1 MKRPTK
7 RLPLPRTRFAL
18 CLLLLVGIA
27 GTTAACSSADE
38 VVSGN
43 SASQVDDPSD
53 GPTPAP
59 AKTKKPEA
67 KGGQVRIAFGG
78 DVHFAGSSAGALN
91 GNVGSAVSVLK
102 AADLAVVNL
111 ETAVTDRGTA
121 APKEFTFR
129 APASAMS
136 TLRNAG
142 IDVVTVANN
151 HGMDYGRVGLAD
163 TLAAGKSSGLAVIGA
178 GTDVTAAFTPYRKTI
193 NGVRVSVLAATDVLD
208 AFATNTWPATETTS
222 GLASAKDPELL
233 LAAVRAAA
241 DDSDVVAVVLHWGV
255 ELQSCP
261 SERQQELARE
271 LTDAGA
277 NIVVGSHAHVLEPH
291 VRIGNAAIDYGL
303 GNFIFYATKAD
314 STRSGVYSVV
324 VNKQGV
330 VKTAWKPAQIQSGR
344 PQLLSGAAAE
354 AASARETALVDSC
367 GLS

>member
-1 MKRPTK
+1 MKRKPES
-7 RLPLPRTRFAL
+7 RMSFAL
-18 CLLLLVGIA
+18 CLLLLAGI
-27 GTTAACSSADE
+27 TAACSS
-38 VVSGN
+38 VSDAASDTSLSQPDD
-43 SASQVDDPSD
+43 SAGGAGS
-53 GPTPAP
+53 TPAP
-59 AKTKKPEA
+59 AKSKKPA
-67 KGGQVRIAFGG
+67 TKGGQVRIAFGG

-91 GNVGSAVSVLK
+91 GDVGSAVSVLK

-111 ETAVTDRGTA
+111 ETAITTRGTA

-129 APASAMS
+129 APPTGMFA
-136 TLRNAG
+136 LRKAG

-178 GTDVTAAFTPYRKTI
+178 GTNVTNAFTPYTRTI

-233 LAAVRAAA
+233 LAAVRKAA

-261 SERQQELARE
+261 SQRQQELARE

-277 NIVVGSHAHVLEPH
+277 DIVVGSHAHVLEPH
-291 VRIGNAAIDYGL
+291 VRQGNAAINYGL
-303 GNFIFYATKAD
+303 GNFIFYATKAV
-314 STRSGVYSVV
+314 STQSGVYSVV
-324 VNKQGV
+324 VDRKGV
-330 VKTAWKPAQIQSGR
+330 VKTAWKPAQISSGR
-344 PQLLSGAAAE
+344 PQLLTGSAAE
-354 AASARETALVDSC
+354 AASARENALVDQC
-367 GLS
+367 GLE

>member
-1 MKRPTK
+1 MKH
-7 RLPLPRTRFAL
+7 PLESRARFAL
-18 CLLLLVGIA
+18 CLLLIA
-27 GTTAACSSADE
+27 GTAGITSACSSAEDT
-38 VVSGN
+38 VSG
-43 SASQVDDPSD
+43 SSFSQPDVPSSE
-53 GPTPAP
+53 PTA
-59 AKTKKPEA
+59 ATTTTTTKSS
-67 KGGQVRIAFGG
+67 QVRIAFGG
-78 DVHFAGSSAGALN
+78 DVHFAGSAAGALN

-111 ETAVTDRGTA
+111 ETAVTERGTA

-129 APASAMS
+129 APASAMT
-136 TLRNAG
+136 TLRNSG

-178 GTDVTAAFTPYRKTI
+178 GVNITAAYTPYRRTI
-193 NGVRVSVLAATDVLD
+193 HGVRISVLAATDVLD

-222 GLASAKDPELL
+222 GLASVKDPERL

-241 DDSDVVAVVLHWGV
+241 DDSDVVAVVLHWGT

-261 SERQQELARE
+261 SERQQELAHE

-277 NIVVGSHAHVLEPH
+277 DIVVGSHAHVLEPH
-291 VRIGNAAIDYGL
+291 VRIGKAAIDYGL
-303 GNFIFYATKAD
+303 GNFIFYATRPE

-324 VNKQGV
+324 VDKQGV
-330 VKTAWKPAQIQSGR
+330 VKTAWKPAAIQSGR
-344 PQLLSGAAAE
+344 PQLLTGAAAE
-354 AASARETALVDSC
+354 AASARETALTGQC